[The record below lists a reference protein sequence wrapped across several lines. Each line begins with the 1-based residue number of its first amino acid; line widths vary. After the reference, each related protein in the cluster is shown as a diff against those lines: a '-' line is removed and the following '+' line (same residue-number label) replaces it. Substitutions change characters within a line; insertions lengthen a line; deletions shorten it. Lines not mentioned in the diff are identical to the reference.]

1 MQKAAQEINPR
12 DIIEIVL
19 RRRWWIIVPFCLSM
33 IVGICLA
40 IMLPRIYSAK
50 TIILIQ
56 PQKVPTN
63 YVQSV
68 VSMDIDSRL
77 NILKQQI
84 LSRSNLEKIIQ
95 DFNLFSEPKYEN
107 MFVEDKINELRN
119 KISIELIFPDE
130 KRDSR
135 RFQPRDQDAFSISFK
150 GKDPEKVLKITN
162 SMTSYVIDANLKA
175 RATEAIGTSNFLRE
189 EVDSIQIELAEK
201 EKTLK
206 EYREK
211 YMGGLP
217 QQLETNL
224 RMLDRFQ
231 ERLNAR
237 KIDLINV
244 KNKLAIL
251 ENQILEGDILL
262 NRNSGE
268 PLTVEEAKA
277 RLAYSETRYTD
288 KHPDVIR
295 YKKMI
300 TEMKKKNKNNDKD
313 TSDGAPYIPINLRI
327 QKQQYKAEIETYM
340 ADISNL
346 TSQIRDY
353 QKRVEDTPRKE
364 QELLLVER
372 DYNNIKKSH
381 NELLSRKLEAEIS
394 FNMEKKQ
401 KGEQFQ
407 IIDSAT
413 LPEKPISPNMKIL
426 FLLTLVAGPNIG
438 LGLIFLME
446 YFNTS
451 FRNPEDLESYLD
463 LSVLATLPIV
473 YHEKNKRKQRLSLVF
488 SILSVML
495 SCVLLIAF
503 AVLSLK
509 GVDQTMELLNNFIIT

>member
-1 MQKAAQEINPR
+1 MPKATQEIHPK

-40 IMLPRIYSAK
+40 VMLPRIYSAK

-56 PQKVPTN
+56 PQKVPAN

-68 VSMDIDSRL
+68 VSTDIDSRL
-77 NILKQQI
+77 NILSQQI
-84 LSRSNLEKIIQ
+84 MSRSNLEKIIQ
-95 DFNLFSEPKYEN
+95 DFNLFAEPKYEK
-107 MFVEDKINELRN
+107 MFMEDKINDLR
-119 KISIELIFPDE
+119 KRISVELILPDQTKNE
-130 KRDSR
+130 R
-135 RFQPRDQDAFSISFK
+135 RFQPRDQDAFLISFE
-150 GKDPEKVLKITN
+150 GKNPEKVLKITN
-162 SMTSYVIDANLKA
+162 ALTSYIIDANLKA
-175 RATEAIGTSNFLRE
+175 RETQAIGTSDFLQE
-189 EVDSIQIELAEK
+189 ELNSIRIELAEK
-201 EKTLK
+201 EKRLK

-224 RMLDRFQ
+224 RMLDRLQ
-231 ERLNAR
+231 ERFNAR
-237 KIDLINV
+237 QIDLINA

-251 ENQILEGDILL
+251 ENQISEGDILL
-262 NRNSGE
+262 NRSSEE
-268 PLTVEEAKA
+268 PLTMEEAKA
-277 RLAYSETRYTD
+277 RLAYIETRYTE

-300 TEMKKKNKNNDKD
+300 AEMKEKNKNNDKD

-327 QKQQYKAEIETYM
+327 QTQQIKAEIETYT

-353 QKRVEDTPRKE
+353 QKRVEDTPKKE
-364 QELLLVER
+364 QELLLLER
-372 DYNNIKKSH
+372 DYNNLKKTYT
-381 NELLSRKLEAEIS
+381 EILSRKLEAEITL
-394 FNMEKKQ
+394 NMEKKQ

-407 IIDSAT
+407 IIDPAT

-438 LGLIFLME
+438 LGLIFLLE
-446 YFNTS
+446 YLNTS
-451 FRNPEDLESYLD
+451 FRNPEDVESYLD

-473 YHEKNKRKQRLSLVF
+473 YHKKDKRRQRLGLVF

-495 SCVLLIAF
+495 SCVLLIVF

>member
-1 MQKAAQEINPR
+1 MTCER
-12 DIIEIVL
+12 DI
-19 RRRWWIIVPFCLSM
+19 
-33 IVGICLA
+33 
-40 IMLPRIYSAK
+40 
-50 TIILIQ
+50 
-56 PQKVPTN
+56 
-63 YVQSV
+63 SV
-68 VSMDIDSRL
+68 
-77 NILKQQI
+77 
-84 LSRSNLEKIIQ
+84 
-95 DFNLFSEPKYEN
+95 
-107 MFVEDKINELRN
+107 
-119 KISIELIFPDE
+119 ELIFPDQT
-130 KRDSR
+130 KDAR

-162 SMTSYVIDANLKA
+162 SLTSYVIDANLKA
-175 RATEAIGTSNFLRE
+175 RATEAIGTSNFLQE
-189 EVDSIQIELAEK
+189 EVDSIQIELAKK

-224 RMLDRFQ
+224 RMLDSLQ

-251 ENQILEGDILL
+251 ENQISEGDILL
-262 NRNSGE
+262 NRNSEE
-268 PLTVEEAKA
+268 PLTIEEAKA

-300 TEMKKKNKNNDKD
+300 KEMKKKNKNNDKD
-313 TSDGAPYIPINLRI
+313 TSDGALYIPINLRI

-372 DYNNIKKSH
+372 DYNNIKKTH

-394 FNMEKKQ
+394 LNMEKKQ

-407 IIDSAT
+407 IIDPAT

-438 LGLIFLME
+438 LGLIFLLE

-451 FRNPEDLESYLD
+451 FRNPEDVESYLD

-473 YHEKNKRKQRLSLVF
+473 YHEKDKRKQRLSLVF

>member
-130 KRDSR
+130 TRDSR

-162 SMTSYVIDANLKA
+162 SLTSYVIDANLKA

-224 RMLDRFQ
+224 RMLDRLQ

-407 IIDSAT
+407 IIDPAT

-473 YHEKNKRKQRLSLVF
+473 YHEKDKRKQRLSLVF

>member
-1 MQKAAQEINPR
+1 MQKATKEIHPK

-19 RRRWWIIVPFCLSM
+19 RRRWWIIVTFCLSM

-40 IMLPRIYSAK
+40 VMLPRIYSAK

-56 PQKVPTN
+56 PQKVPAN

-77 NILKQQI
+77 NILSQQI

-107 MFVEDKINELRN
+107 MFIEDKINELRG
-119 KISIELIFPDE
+119 KISIGLIFPDQA
-130 KRDSR
+130 KDAR

-150 GKDPEKVLKITN
+150 GKDPEKVLRITN
-162 SMTSYVIDANLKA
+162 ALTSYIIDANLKA
-175 RATEAIGTSNFLRE
+175 RATEAIGTSNFLQE
-189 EVDSIQIELAEK
+189 ELDSIQIELAEK

-217 QQLETNL
+217 EQLATNL
-224 RMLDRFQ
+224 RMLDRLQ
-231 ERLNAR
+231 ERLDVRQIN
-237 KIDLINV
+237 LITA
-244 KNKLAIL
+244 KNKLTIL
-251 ENQILEGDILL
+251 ENQISEGDILL
-262 NRNSGE
+262 NRGSEE
-268 PLTVEEAKA
+268 PLTMEEAKV
-277 RLAYSETRYTD
+277 RLAYSETRYTE

-300 TEMKKKNKNNDKD
+300 TEMKKKNKNNGKD
-313 TSDGAPYIPINLRI
+313 TSDGAQYIPINLRI

-340 ADISNL
+340 ADISSL
-346 TSQIRDY
+346 TSKIRDY

-364 QELLLVER
+364 QELLIVER
-372 DYNNIKKSH
+372 DYNNLKNTY

-394 FNMEKKQ
+394 LNMEKKQ

-407 IIDSAT
+407 IIDPAA
-413 LPEKPISPNMKIL
+413 LPQKPISPNMKVL

-438 LGLIFLME
+438 LGLIFLLE
-446 YFNTS
+446 YLNTS
-451 FRNPEDLESYLD
+451 FRNPEDVESYLD
-463 LSVLATLPIV
+463 FSVLATLPIV
-473 YHEKNKRKQRLSLVF
+473 YHEKDKRRQKLDLAF
-488 SILSVML
+488 SIFSVML
-495 SCVLLIAF
+495 SCVLLIVF

-509 GVDQTMELLNNFIIT
+509 GVDQTMELLNRFITT

>member
-150 GKDPEKVLKITN
+150 GKDPEKVLRITN
-162 SMTSYVIDANLKA
+162 SLTSYVIDANLKA

-224 RMLDRFQ
+224 RMLDRLQ

-413 LPEKPISPNMKIL
+413 LPEKPISPNMKML

-473 YHEKNKRKQRLSLVF
+473 YHEKDKRKQRLSLVF

>member
-56 PQKVPTN
+56 PQKVPAN

-68 VSMDIDSRL
+68 VSTDIDSRL

-107 MFVEDKINELRN
+107 MFVEDKINELRK

-130 KRDSR
+130 TRDSR

-162 SMTSYVIDANLKA
+162 SLTSYVIDANLKA
-175 RATEAIGTSNFLRE
+175 RATEAIGTSNFLQE

-224 RMLDRFQ
+224 RMLDRLQ

-251 ENQILEGDILL
+251 ENQISEGDILL
-262 NRNSGE
+262 NRSSEE
-268 PLTVEEAKA
+268 PLTLEEAKV

-372 DYNNIKKSH
+372 DYNNIKKTH

-394 FNMEKKQ
+394 LNMEKKQ

-407 IIDSAT
+407 IIDPAT
-413 LPEKPISPNMKIL
+413 LPEKPISPNMKML

-438 LGLIFLME
+438 LGLIFLLE
-446 YFNTS
+446 YLNTS
-451 FRNPEDLESYLD
+451 FRNPEDVESYLD

-473 YHEKNKRKQRLSLVF
+473 YHEKDQRRQRLGLVL

-495 SCVLLIAF
+495 SCVLLIVF

-509 GVDQTMELLNNFIIT
+509 GVDQTMELLNNFVIT

>member
-95 DFNLFSEPKYEN
+95 DFNLFSEPKYEK
-107 MFVEDKINELRN
+107 MFMEDKINDLR
-119 KISIELIFPDE
+119 KDISVELIFPDQT
-130 KRDSR
+130 KDAR

-162 SMTSYVIDANLKA
+162 SLTSFVIDANLKA
-175 RATEAIGTSNFLRE
+175 RATEAIGTSNFLQE

-224 RMLDRFQ
+224 RMLDRLQ

-244 KNKLAIL
+244 KTSWQYLK
-251 ENQILEGDILL
+251 
-262 NRNSGE
+262 
-268 PLTVEEAKA
+268 
-277 RLAYSETRYTD
+277 
-288 KHPDVIR
+288 IR
-295 YKKMI
+295 F
-300 TEMKKKNKNNDKD
+300 
-313 TSDGAPYIPINLRI
+313 
-327 QKQQYKAEIETYM
+327 QKETYYS
-340 ADISNL
+340 IE
-346 TSQIRDY
+346 
-353 QKRVEDTPRKE
+353 VRK
-364 QELLLVER
+364 
-372 DYNNIKKSH
+372 NH
-381 NELLSRKLEAEIS
+381 
-394 FNMEKKQ
+394 
-401 KGEQFQ
+401 
-407 IIDSAT
+407 
-413 LPEKPISPNMKIL
+413 
-426 FLLTLVAGPNIG
+426 
-438 LGLIFLME
+438 
-446 YFNTS
+446 
-451 FRNPEDLESYLD
+451 
-463 LSVLATLPIV
+463 
-473 YHEKNKRKQRLSLVF
+473 
-488 SILSVML
+488 
-495 SCVLLIAF
+495 
-503 AVLSLK
+503 
-509 GVDQTMELLNNFIIT
+509 